1 MNGGTI
7 GRDIESETIPGAG
20 PDGGSEAPG
29 GARPEGTPSRR
40 ILMVAPTSFFADYG
54 CHVRILEE
62 ARVLSRMGHR
72 VRITTYRNGHDID
85 GLDIRRTLPIP
96 WRTGY
101 EVGSS
106 RHKLGFDALLG
117 LTTLRA
123 ALAWRP
129 DVVHGHL
136 HEGALIGGA
145 VARLIRRPLVFDFQ
159 GSLTAEMVDHHFLDP
174 AGRLHGPI
182 RRLERM
188 IDHLPAAVVTSS
200 ARAVPHLLEDFGV
213 PAARVR
219 TLPDCVDAER
229 FRPDLLTEERRARHL
244 AALGIPPG
252 RRIVLYLGLLARH
265 QGTDRLLRAA
275 RRLLDRRA
283 DVHFLI
289 MGFPG
294 TETYSAMADSLGLS
308 GHVTFTGRVPYEDA
322 PMRLALGDVA
332 VAPKLSETEGSG
344 KILNYMAAGL
354 PTVAFDQPVNREYM
368 GDDGIYA
375 PPGDDEGLA
384 AAIEGLL
391 DDRERREAIGAR
403 LRQRAIDGYDWS
415 RAGARLEEI
424 YEHVIA
430 GRSPS
435 GLDDGT
441 GR

>member
-1 MNGGTI
+1 MI
-7 GRDIESETIPGAG
+7 KSEPA
-20 PDGGSEAPG
+20 
-29 GARPEGTPSRR
+29 EGTGRRAPSVAKLEPAEGTDAPSRR

-62 ARVLSRMGHR
+62 TRVLQRLGHQ
-72 VRITTYRNGHDID
+72 VAITTYRNGHGVD

-106 RHKLGFDALLG
+106 RHKLFLDALLG
-117 LTTLRA
+117 LTALRA
-123 ALAWRP
+123 ALTWRP
-129 DVVHGHL
+129 DIVHGHL
-136 HEGALIGGA
+136 HEGALIGGI
-145 VARLIRRPLVFDFQ
+145 VARLIRKPLLFDFQ

-174 AGRLHGPI
+174 DGRFHGVV
-182 RRLERM
+182 RRIERI
-188 IDHLPAAVVTSS
+188 IDHIPDAVVTSS
-200 ARAVPHLLEDFGV
+200 ARAVPHLIEDFGV
-213 PAARVR
+213 PASRIR

-229 FRPDLLTEERRARHL
+229 FRPDLLSDERLARHI

-252 RRIVLYLGLLARH
+252 RKIVLYLGLLAPH

-275 RRLLDRRA
+275 RWLVDRRQ

-294 TETYSAMADSLGLS
+294 TETYGAMADALGLHN
-308 GHVTFTGRVPYEDA
+308 HVTFTGRVPYEDA

-332 VAPKLSETEGSG
+332 VAPKLSATEGSG

-375 PPGDDEGLA
+375 QPGDDAGFA

-391 DDRERREAIGAR
+391 DDAARRAEIGAR
-403 LRQRAIDGYDWS
+403 LRRRAVEDYDWS
-415 RAGARLEEI
+415 RAGARLSEI
-424 YEHVIA
+424 YERLIA
-430 GRSPS
+430 GQSPN
-435 GLDDGT
+435 GLELK
-441 GR
+441 R